1 MKSMEAYLNK
11 HAAFVQILGGILA
24 TAVTLTAFA
33 YSNFQTKE
41 ETRTQI
47 EDLKDSVEKNQ
58 DLILNTI
65 DRRLERIENKL
76 DKIKE

>member
-1 MKSMEAYLNK
+1 MEAYLNK
-11 HAAFVQILGGILA
+11 HSAFIQILGGILA

-41 ETRTQI
+41 DHKAAI
-47 EDLKDSVEKNQ
+47 EAVEKNQ
-58 DLILNTI
+58 DLILKTI

-76 DKIKE
+76 DRIKE